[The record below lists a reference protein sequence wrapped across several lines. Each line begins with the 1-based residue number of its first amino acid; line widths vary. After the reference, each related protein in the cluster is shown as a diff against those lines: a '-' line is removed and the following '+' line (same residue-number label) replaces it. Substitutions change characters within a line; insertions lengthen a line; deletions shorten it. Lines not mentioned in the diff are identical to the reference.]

1 NDTATTEIYT
11 LSLHDALPI
20 FEVHRFVQG
29 MFAFEGRGLETPV
42 SFEPKAV
49 YQVPSD
55 KRAQLIYCRIG
66 NPTPEFIYLV
76 LQRDG
81 KPMRLFPCGGK
92 SGIHVPLA
100 IIDDILPDSVLELMI
115 AAPKASREK

>member
-1 NDTATTEIYT
+1 M
-11 LSLHDALPI
+11 
-20 FEVHRFVQG
+20 FEVHRFVQR
-29 MFAFEGRGLETPV
+29 MFAFEGRGLEAPV
-42 SFEPKAV
+42 SLAPKAV
-49 YQVPSD
+49 YQVPPD

-66 NPTPEFIYLV
+66 NPTPEFLYLV

-100 IIDDILPDSVLELMI
+100 IIDDILADSLIELVI
-115 AAPKASREK
+115 AAPEGLAAKVMIDLGFVEI

>member
-1 NDTATTEIYT
+1 M
-11 LSLHDALPI
+11 
-20 FEVHRFVQG
+20 FEEHRFVQG

-42 SFEPKAV
+42 SLEPKAV
-49 YQVPSD
+49 YQVRPD

-66 NPTPEFIYLV
+66 NPTPEFLYLA

-81 KPMRLFPCGGK
+81 KTMRLFPCGGK

-100 IIDDILPDSVLELMI
+100 IIDDILPNSVLELVI
-115 AAPKASREK
+115 AAPAGLTAKVMIDMGFVEI

>member
-1 NDTATTEIYT
+1 MFEIHKFT
-11 LSLHDALPI
+11 
-20 FEVHRFVQG
+20 QG
-29 MFAFEGRGLETPV
+29 MFAFEGHGLETPV
-42 SFEPKAV
+42 SLEPKAV
-49 YQVPSD
+49 YQVPPD

-66 NPTPEFIYLV
+66 NPTPEFLYLV

-100 IIDDILPDSVLELMI
+100 IVDDILPGSVLELMI
-115 AAPKASREK
+115 AAPERLAGKIMIDMGFVEI

>member
-1 NDTATTEIYT
+1 
-11 LSLHDALPI
+11 
-20 FEVHRFVQG
+20 

-42 SFEPKAV
+42 SLDPKAV
-49 YQVPSD
+49 YQVPPD

-100 IIDDILPDSVLELMI
+100 IVDDILPDSVVELVI
-115 AAPKASREK
+115 AAPEGLTAKVMIDLGFVEI

>member
-1 NDTATTEIYT
+1 M
-11 LSLHDALPI
+11 
-20 FEVHRFVQG
+20 FEEHKFVQG
-29 MFAFEGRGLETPV
+29 MFTFQGRGLEAPV
-42 SFEPKAV
+42 SLEPKAL

-76 LQRDG
+76 LTRDG

-100 IIDDILPDSVLELMI
+100 IIDDILANSVLELAI
-115 AAPKASREK
+115 AAPEGLTGKVMIDMGFVEI

>member
-1 NDTATTEIYT
+1 M
-11 LSLHDALPI
+11 

-29 MFAFEGRGLETPV
+29 VFAFEGRGLETPV
-42 SFEPKAV
+42 SLEPKAV
-49 YQVPSD
+49 YQVAPD

-66 NPTPEFIYLV
+66 NPTPELLYLV

-100 IIDDILPDSVLELMI
+100 IVDDILPDSVIELLI
-115 AAPKASREK
+115 AAPEGLTAKVITDLGFVEI